1 MPGPER
7 ALLATP
13 DRPLSALRSTRRG
26 DSKGAPKAMF
36 GVLAEVEQTSRIRL
50 GDEVRVLA

>member
-1 MPGPER
+1 MTTSQIGYEKAKR
-7 ALLATP
+7 KA
-13 DRPLSALRSTRRG
+13 SARNLEVYWMT
-26 DSKGAPKAMF
+26 F